1 MARSGSR
8 VRGGVRSLAS
18 VLQPR
23 GLQPIA
29 AALLRRAMRSDR
41 LRHRL
46 PGGTGARPRALPR
59 LPSRERVQGGG
70 FRVGGRQGGDGA
82 TVRAVSRRLHG
93 RVRSRAGGARGSSRA
108 CPTVRDGEPPASGVP
123 QLAEVQARAARA
135 RRGSD
140 PGTHRGMAM
149 TPAPFIVGVGRSGT
163 TLLRLMLDAHPDLA
177 IPPETRFIPLAAQSC
192 ATATDPAKS
201 LVETLTSRVHWPD
214 FHVDGAVLA

>member
-8 VRGGVRSLAS
+8 VRGGVRPLAS

-70 FRVGGRQGGDGA
+70 FRVGGRQGGVGA

-163 TLLRLMLDAHPDLA
+163 TPLRLMLDAHPDLA

-192 ATATDPAKS
+192 ATATDH
-201 LVETLTSRVHWPD
+201 TH
-214 FHVDGAVLA
+214 